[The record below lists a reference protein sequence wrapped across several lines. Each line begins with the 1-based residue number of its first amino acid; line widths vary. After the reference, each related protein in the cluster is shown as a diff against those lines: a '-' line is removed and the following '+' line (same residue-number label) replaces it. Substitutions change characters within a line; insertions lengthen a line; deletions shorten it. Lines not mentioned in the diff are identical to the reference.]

1 VTEAGRSSGPGK
13 SNSGPETLLEGWDA
27 SAAEKPQKRS
37 LTISGHRTSIS
48 LEAPFWEGLREVAR
62 QKNVSVAA
70 LVAAIDAVRGN
81 VNLSTATRLF
91 LYSHIARRNEGA

>member
-1 VTEAGRSSGPGK
+1 MTEAGRSGAPGNNK
-13 SNSGPETLLEGWDA
+13 PDPETLLDGWDA

-70 LVAAIDAVRGN
+70 LVAAIDAVRGD
-81 VNLSTATRLF
+81 VSLSTATRLF
-91 LYSHIARRNEGA
+91 LYSHIARRTVGS

>member
-1 VTEAGRSSGPGK
+1 MTEAGRSGGPGK
-13 SNSGPETLLEGWDA
+13 RNSGLDTLLEGWDA

-48 LEAPFWEGLREVAR
+48 LEAPFWKGLREVAQ

-81 VNLSTATRLF
+81 VNLSTAIRLF
-91 LYSHIARRNEGA
+91 LYSHGARRNPRS